1 MHISCILLDRN
12 PNLVSKCILR
22 RGSVTHTIL
31 GHCDLDLWPS
41 FKSFCVRSTSLIFF
55 AVGIPNLECICILG
69 WWSLTYYFLATVTLT
84 SDLVLIIIVSGAYL
98 LNYLRRESQIWCVN
112 ASWDGWVSCTIF
124 GHCDLDHWPSF
135 NNNCVRSISLL
146 LFEIGIP
153 NLVCEC
159 ILGWW
164 SVLYHLQVTVTLTSG
179 LIFRKIMSR
188 AYLLYY

>member
-1 MHISCILLDRN
+1 M
-12 PNLVSKCILR
+12 SKCILR
-22 RGSVTHTIL
+22 WRSVTHTIL
-31 GHCDLDLWPS
+31 SHCDLDLWPS
-41 FKSFCVRSTSLIFF
+41 FKNFCVRSISLIFLE
-55 AVGIPNLECICILG
+55 VGIPNLECICIFG

-98 LNYLRRESQIWCVN
+98 LYYLRRESQIWCVN

-124 GHCDLDHWPSF
+124 GHCDLDLWPSF

-164 SVLYHLQVTVTLTSG
+164 NDLYHLQVTVTLTSG
-179 LIFRKIMSR
+179 LVFRKIMSR